1 MFNTELAI
9 DLLPDLLKGALV
21 TIQLMVP
28 VAIIGLALSV
38 FVALGRISASR
49 WLSWP
54 CEMFTVIFRGA
65 PMLLVLYLVYNG
77 LAQVSLVR
85 DTFLWSFF
93 REPFNCALV
102 ALSINH
108 AAFLSEIWRGG
119 ILAVPKG
126 MGEAS
131 DSLRLGSWT
140 RMTRVILPLAFRL
153 GFSSYRNE
161 TVMFVKA
168 TSVVGAITVFD
179 LLAFANDA
187 VQLRF
192 DPFTPFIMAGV
203 VYWVMVQA
211 LQFAFKRL
219 ERRLYQHVVI

>member
-1 MFNTELAI
+1 MFNLELAV
-9 DLLPDLLKGALV
+9 DLIPDLLKGAVV
-21 TIQLMVP
+21 TVQLMIP
-28 VAIIGLALSV
+28 VALIGVTLSV
-38 FVALGRISASR
+38 FVALGRLSTRR
-49 WLSWP
+49 WISWP
-54 CEMFTVIFRGA
+54 AELFTVIFRGA
-65 PMLLVLYLVYNG
+65 PMLLVLYLIYNG
-77 LAQVSLVR
+77 LAQVDLVR

-93 REPFNCALV
+93 KSPFNCALV
-102 ALSINH
+102 ALTINH

-119 ILAVPKG
+119 ILAVPGG

-131 DSLRLGSWT
+131 DSLGLSRWT
-140 RMTRVILPLAFRL
+140 KMTRVILPLAFRL

-203 VYWVMVQA
+203 VYWVMVQV
-211 LQFAFKRL
+211 LQFVFKSW
-219 ERRLYQHVVI
+219 ERRLYRHMVR

>member
-1 MFNTELAI
+1 MFNIELAI
-9 DLLPDLLKGALV
+9 SLLPDLLKGALV
-21 TIQLMVP
+21 TIQLMIP
-28 VAIIGLALSV
+28 VAILGLTMSV
-38 FVALGRISASR
+38 FVALGRLSSR
-49 WLSWP
+49 RWISWP
-54 CEMFTVIFRGA
+54 SELFTVIFRGA
-65 PMLLVLYLVYNG
+65 PMLLVLYLIYNG
-77 LAQVSLVR
+77 LAQVDLVR
-85 DTFLWSFF
+85 NTFLWGFF
-93 REPFNCALV
+93 KEPFNCALV

-126 MGEAS
+126 ISEAG
-131 DSLRLGSWT
+131 DSLALSTWT
-140 RMTRVILPLAFRL
+140 RMTRIILPLAFRF

-192 DPFTPFIMAGV
+192 DPFTPFIMAGA
-203 VYWVMVQA
+203 VYWVMVQV
-211 LQFAFKRL
+211 LQFAFRSWEKRL
-219 ERRLYQHVVI
+219 YRHIGQ

>member
-1 MFNTELAI
+1 MFNFELAV
-9 DLLPDLLKGALV
+9 DLIPDLLKGAV
-21 TIQLMVP
+21 ITIQLMIP
-28 VAIIGLALSV
+28 VAFFGVILSV
-38 FVALGRISASR
+38 FVALGRISAHR
-49 WLSWP
+49 WISWP
-54 CEMFTVIFRGA
+54 SELFTVVFRGA
-65 PMLLVLYLVYNG
+65 PMLLVLYLIYNG
-77 LAQVSLVR
+77 LAQVGVVR

-93 REPFNCALV
+93 KSPFNCALV
-102 ALSINH
+102 ALTINH

-119 ILAVPKG
+119 ILAVPNG

-131 DSLRLGSWT
+131 DSLGLSRWT
-140 RMTRVILPLAFRL
+140 KMTRVILPLAFRL

-203 VYWVMVQA
+203 VYWVMVQV
-211 LQFAFKRL
+211 LQFFFKRW
-219 ERRLYQHVVI
+219 EARLYQHMVR